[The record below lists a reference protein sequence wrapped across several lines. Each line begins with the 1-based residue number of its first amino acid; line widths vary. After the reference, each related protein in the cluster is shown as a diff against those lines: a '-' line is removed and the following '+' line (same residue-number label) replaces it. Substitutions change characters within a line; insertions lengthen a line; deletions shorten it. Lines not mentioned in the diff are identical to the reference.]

1 MTLDQ
6 SFVINKLGLVDQY
19 RGQLK
24 EFLEASDSEILSS
37 TERRLAIERAFQ
49 LLVDAM
55 VDINQHLIRGFENEI
70 PDDLQSTFYPL
81 GEKGILPEDF
91 ARKLAPVVGARNRL
105 VHQYED
111 FDEELFLRNLRTN
124 FSNFEEY
131 QEHIKKYLSRL

>member
-6 SFVINKLGLVDQY
+6 SFIVNKLGLVEQY
-19 RGQLK
+19 RNQLK
-24 EFLEASDSEILSS
+24 KFLESSDREILYSA
-37 TERRLAIERAFQ
+37 EKCLAIERTFQ

-55 VDINQHLIRGFENEI
+55 VDINQHLIRQLQLGT

-81 GEKGILPEDF
+81 GEKDILPNEF
-91 ARKLAPVVGARNRL
+91 ARRLAPVVGARNRL

-111 FDEELFLRNLRTN
+111 FDKPLFLTNLRKN

-131 QEHIKKYLSRL
+131 QNHIKNYLSRL